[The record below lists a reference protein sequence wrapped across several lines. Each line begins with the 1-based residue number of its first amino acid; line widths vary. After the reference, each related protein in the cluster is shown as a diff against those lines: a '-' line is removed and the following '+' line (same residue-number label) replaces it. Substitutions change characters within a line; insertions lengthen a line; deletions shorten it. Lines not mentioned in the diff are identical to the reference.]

1 MILSSFHSALVL
13 YTLSLV
19 TTIFPSLYLVGS
31 SSNNNN
37 KRIVSPSLSQKAER
51 GGGERMSNLGV
62 TIGLLL
68 LLTLLF
74 NSSLK
79 VVAVIDD
86 YTRSDFPPTF
96 VFGSASTAYQV
107 EGAAFEDGR
116 TASIWDT
123 FAHSVDGP
131 GGNGDVACDQYHK
144 YKEDVKLMVDVG
156 LDAYR
161 FSISWSRLIP
171 SGRGPINPKGL
182 EYYNNLINELINH
195 GIQPHV
201 TLHNFDLPQALED
214 KYGGWVSPKIIED
227 FKAYAEVCFREFGDR
242 VLHWT
247 TVNEANVFT
256 LGGYD
261 MGFVPPN
268 RCSSP
273 FGTRNCYKG
282 NSSTEPYLVMH
293 HCLLA
298 HASAAALYNTNYKH
312 KQHGFVGISVY
323 LFRFVPL
330 TDSKEDAKAV
340 ERAYEFLLNWMLH
353 PLVYGEYPKLMIE
366 SVGSKLPIFTKA
378 ESSLVKGSAD
388 FIGIIHY
395 QNWRVKDDP
404 QSLMMQIRDL
414 GADMGAKV
422 MMLKETVTAPES
434 LQIMIEYLKEVY
446 GNPPTYVYENGLPMK
461 RSSMLE
467 DVPRV
472 EYMHS
477 YIGAVLDALR
487 NGSNIKGYFTWS
499 FLDLFELLDGY
510 YSSYG
515 LFYVDLDDPDL
526 KRYPKLSAQWYSNFL
541 KRKTVF

>member
-1 MILSSFHSALVL
+1 
-13 YTLSLV
+13 
-19 TTIFPSLYLVGS
+19 
-31 SSNNNN
+31 
-37 KRIVSPSLSQKAER
+37 
-51 GGGERMSNLGV
+51 MSNLGL

-68 LLTLLF
+68 LLILLI
-74 NSSLK
+74 NSSLEA
-79 VVAVIDD
+79 VAVVDD
-86 YTRSDFPPTF
+86 YTRDDFPPTF
-96 VFGSASTAYQV
+96 VFGSATTAYQV

-116 TASIWDT
+116 TPSIWDT

-171 SGRGPINPKGL
+171 NGRGPINPKGL

-214 KYGGWVSPKIIED
+214 EYGGWVSPKIIED

-242 VLHWT
+242 VMHWT
-247 TVNEANVFT
+247 TVNEANVFA

-268 RCSSP
+268 RCSFP
-273 FGTRNCYKG
+273 FGTRNCSKG
-282 NSSTEPYLVMH
+282 NSSTEPYLAMH

-298 HASAAALYNTNYKH
+298 HASAAALYNTNYKD

-323 LFRFVPL
+323 LLRFVPL

-353 PLVYGEYPKLMIE
+353 PLVFGEYPKLMIKN
-366 SVGSKLPIFTKA
+366 VGSKLPIFTKA

-404 QSLMMQIRDL
+404 QSLMLQIRDPR
-414 GADMGAKV
+414 ADMGAKI
-422 MMLKETVTAPES
+422 MMLKENATAPES

-446 GNPPTYVYENGLPMK
+446 GNPPTYIYENGLPMK
-461 RSSMLE
+461 RSSELE

-487 NGSNIKGYFTWS
+487 NGSNVKGYFTWS

-510 YSSYG
+510 HSSYG
-515 LFYVDLDDPDL
+515 LFYVDLDDPNL
-526 KRYPKLSAQWYSNFL
+526 KRYPKLSAKWYSNFL
-541 KRKTVF
+541 KRKTTISNGVLELNNNPSALTS